1 METGKLSICPFPLI
15 ENVCRLGPLSPN
27 MDPLTVRLSS
37 YAAYENIINQ
47 CFADKGSS
55 FTGDNPNGKWQV
67 GNEWYWITL
76 NNSVSIIGEDAANDE
91 FTVQNGQDA
100 DEYVLSLV

>member
-1 METGKLSICPFPLI
+1 MPFSVNRERTP
-15 ENVCRLGPLSPN
+15 VRPLSPN
-27 MDPLTVRLSS
+27 TDPLTIRLSS

-47 CFADKGSS
+47 CLSATGSS
-55 FTGDNPNGKWQV
+55 FTGDNPNGRWSV

-76 NNSVSIIGEDAANDE
+76 NNPLPIIGEDAANDE

-100 DEYVLSLV
+100 DEYVVSVVRV